1 MAHSLQQRRPVR
13 SARKVVEQYKSGVA
27 ARPRPPRR
35 AGSPIDRRRRG
46 FSPRPPPLLALL
58 AVAALRMA
66 IKPRGRRHQLEV
78 RLHLLLLLLCPRSCR
93 ATRPSPPSR
102 IRTRR
107 AGRAV
112 AELDDA
118 QIARRK
124 QQRRFKA
131 RRILREAIRLSTEE
145 ASVAGIDLQGGDFQ
159 RLVKIA
165 VEIKKAAAALAT
177 SDLLCELG
185 DIQLAMMA
193 AAGKPPQHQA

>member
-1 MAHSLQQRRPVR
+1 MDASLMLVNVTDDAMAKTLELVAGAGEALERKDVR
-13 SARKVVEQYKSGVA
+13 DQAQK
-27 ARPRPPRR
+27 
-35 AGSPIDRRRRG
+35 
-46 FSPRPPPLLALL
+46 ALD
-58 AVAALRMA
+58 AND
-66 IKPRGRRHQLEV
+66 KK
-78 RLHLLLLLLCPRSCR
+78 
-93 ATRPSPPSR
+93 
-102 IRTRR
+102 
-107 AGRAV
+107 AV
-112 AELDDA
+112 AELDDD
-118 QIARRK
+118 QKIARRK